1 MWGRGGVVNLLDTAE
16 MAAFFEQLDHLTE
29 DQLLSMRAAW
39 RSTSRESHE
48 EAWTAVRSIGVRE
61 GLTREIDRVRNRAL
75 RWVSRGSNSIPYR
88 ISSDVT
94 WLQIKIEAGEANVA
108 DVRLHRKGI
117 GSPAGSR
124 YWMPQTGPGGGP
136 LASG

>member
-29 DQLLSMRAAW
+29 DQLMSMRAAW

-48 EAWTAVRSIGVRE
+48 EAWTAVRSVGVRE

-94 WLQIKIEAGEANVA
+94 WLQIKIEAGEAIVDAALAVA
-108 DVRLHRKGI
+108 LGDRLD
-117 GSPAGSR
+117 P
-124 YWMPQTGPGGGP
+124 GPRNILIAPWLRATEGMD
-136 LASG
+136 